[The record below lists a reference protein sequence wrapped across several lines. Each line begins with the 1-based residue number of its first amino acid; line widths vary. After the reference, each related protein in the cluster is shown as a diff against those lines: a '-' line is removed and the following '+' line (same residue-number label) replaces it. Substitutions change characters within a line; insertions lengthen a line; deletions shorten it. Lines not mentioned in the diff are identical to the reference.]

1 MALTPQPC
9 PTTQSK
15 SYAMSNLSKGAPT
28 RKILKMDARG
38 DRPRM
43 VVAGRAQTFE
53 PFAGQRAYIRVNERL
68 VERALRRLPRRMR
81 YRVLD
86 IAAGSGMMTRLVSSA
101 ARAVGA
107 EIESLV
113 VDMDLGALREARA
126 ELWPHAARGYVCA
139 SADHLPL
146 GEGFD
151 MVVFANSLHLLD
163 DPAKADSVAEV
174 SRVLRPGG
182 VLAVNSAFYRG
193 AAPDE
198 SRAFYGRWIRRAIVE
213 MNRARPQRAKSDR
226 GPSMQALGPQD
237 YEELI
242 TCAGLRV
249 LEVRERRVLLSQAA
263 VRAISGYQEF
273 AMGALRATSEDA
285 DEAARALEAT
295 VQQAF
300 RDLNM
305 RYLPRNWLEIIAVKR

>member
-1 MALTPQPC
+1 
-9 PTTQSK
+9 
-15 SYAMSNLSKGAPT
+15 
-28 RKILKMDARG
+28 
-38 DRPRM
+38 M
-43 VVAGRAQTFE
+43 VGGEPAQTFE

-68 VERALRRLPRRMR
+68 VERALRRLPPRIR

-86 IAAGSGMMTRLVSSA
+86 VAAGSGLMTRLVSSA

-107 EIESLV
+107 EIESIV
-113 VDMDLGALREARA
+113 VDVDLGALREARA
-126 ELWPHAARGYVCA
+126 RLPPHVVGGYVCA

-146 GEGFD
+146 GEDFD
-151 MVVFANSLHLLD
+151 IVLFANSLHLLD
-163 DPAKADSVAEV
+163 DPAKADSLAEV
-174 SRVLRPGG
+174 SRALRPGG

-193 AAPDE
+193 AAPDD

-213 MNRARPQRAKSDR
+213 MNRARPQRTRSER
-226 GPSMQALGPQD
+226 EHSMQALGPPD

-242 TCAGLRV
+242 TCSGLQV
-249 LEVRERRVLLSQAA
+249 MEVRERRVLLNQAA

-285 DEAARALEAT
+285 DEAGRALQST
-295 VQQAF
+295 VREAF